1 MKKLFLLFIA
11 IILAFALVACS
22 SEPAPEQTTET
33 TPEPTTEPAP
43 EQVESGYM
51 TGLGTVITSS
61 VSEASDDMG
70 PSAQVDNYMVV
81 ATFDEGGKIMS
92 VSIDVA
98 QQMAMFDVDGM
109 AANEVNLRT
118 KVEQGDDYNMAG
130 ASPIGKE
137 YYEQMAGLEQY
148 MVGKTVE
155 EVMALEKDEAGYPT
169 DPDVIATTTINIMPH
184 LEALEKAYANAKA
197 TTAMPATTGL
207 GSVTTATIGES
218 DGEVGASAQID
229 TYMVAVSFDAD
240 GKIVSATTD
249 TAQQRNS
256 FNVDGTIASE
266 AKTMT
271 KVEQGDDY
279 GMAAA
284 SPIGKEYYEQMAGL
298 EQYMI
303 GKTVEEVKMMSLD
316 QNGYPTDPDVT
327 ATTTIGLTNFLEA
340 LEKAYSKAK

>member
-1 MKKLFLLFIA
+1 MKKLFLLFIT
-11 IILAFALVACS
+11 IILAFALVSCS

-43 EQVESGYM
+43 EQDESGYM
-51 TGLGTVITSS
+51 TGLGTVISS
-61 VSEASDDMG
+61 TVAEASSEAG
-70 PSAQVDNYMVV
+70 PSAQIDNYMVV
-81 ATFDEGGKIMS
+81 ASFDQDGKIMS

-98 QQMAMFDVDGM
+98 QQKAMFDVDGM
-109 AANEVNLRT
+109 ATNEVDLRT
-118 KVEQGDDYNMAG
+118 KVEKGDDYNMAG

-148 MVGKTVE
+148 MIGKTVD

-169 DPDVIATTTINIMPH
+169 DPDVITTTTINVSSH
-184 LEALEKAYANAKA
+184 LKALEKAYANAKA
-197 TTAMPATTGL
+197 TTGMPATTGL
-207 GSVTTATIGES
+207 GTVTTAKIGEA

-229 TYMVAVSFDAD
+229 TYMIAASFDAD
-240 GKIVSATTD
+240 GKIVAVTAD

-266 AKTMT
+266 ANTMT

-303 GKTVEEVKMMSLD
+303 GKTVEEVKMMALD
-316 QNGYPTDPDVT
+316 QSGYPTDTDVT
-327 ATTTIGLTNFLEA
+327 ATTTINLTNFLEA
-340 LEKAYSKAK
+340 LEKAYSNAK